1 VPGWTPTII
10 TPFQAKIDNIKHVH
24 EGKGFEDGVIYHE
37 VHEFQVQA
45 RFVEMFVK
53 HVGVERFYSFVMVEV
68 INSSSESFSEE

>member
-1 VPGWTPTII
+1 M
-10 TPFQAKIDNIKHVH
+10 
-24 EGKGFEDGVIYHE
+24 IYHE